1 MLTGPD
7 LGLYRELLAATTVP
21 IIASGGV
28 GSLDDLAALG
38 REAVEGRRLA
48 GAIAG
53 KALYEGRF
61 TVAEG
66 VAACSQ
72 PA

>member
-7 LGLYRELLAATTVP
+7 LDEARRVVAAVEGSLVW
-21 IIASGGV
+21 SGGV
-28 GSLDDLAALG
+28 GSVDHLRALS
-38 REAVEGRRLA
+38 ELPIEGV
-48 GAIAG
+48 IVG

-66 VAACSQ
+66 QAALGS
-72 PA
+72 A